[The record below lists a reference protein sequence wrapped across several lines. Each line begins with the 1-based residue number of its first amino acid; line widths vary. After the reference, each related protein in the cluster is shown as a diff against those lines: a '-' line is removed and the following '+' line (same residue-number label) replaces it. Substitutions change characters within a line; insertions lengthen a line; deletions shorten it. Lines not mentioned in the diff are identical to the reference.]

1 MTDRP
6 TDLPEWAST
15 LVTDPTTGNQNK
27 EKPPEDL
34 LNFGW
39 DVSDY
44 VARQDINYMLDLLST
59 WINYLD
65 ENRNKAAS
73 FTVASVPSASTRG
86 AGSFIY
92 VSNATGGSTIAFSDG
107 TNWRRISDRTVID

>member
-1 MTDRP
+1 MTNRP

-15 LVTDPTTGNQNK
+15 LVTDPITGNDNK
-27 EKPPEDL
+27 EKPPENL

-39 DVSDY
+39 GVSDY

-65 ENRNKAAS
+65 ENKNKAAS
-73 FTVASVPSASTRG
+73 FTVATLPNAGTRG

-92 VSNATGGSTIAFSDG
+92 VSDAAGGSCIAFSDG
-107 TNWRRISDRTVID
+107 TTWRRISDRTVIN

>member
-6 TDLPEWAST
+6 INLPVWAT
-15 LVTDPTTGNQNK
+15 NLVTDPITGNQNR
-27 EKPPEDL
+27 EIPPEDL

-39 DVSDY
+39 DISDY
-44 VARQDINYMLDLLST
+44 VARQDINYMLNLLSV

-65 ENRNKAAS
+65 ENKNKAAS
-73 FTVASVPSASTRG
+73 FTVATLPSAATRG

-92 VSNATGGSTIAFSDG
+92 VSDATGGSIIAFSDG
-107 TNWRRISDRTVID
+107 TNWRRTTDRSVIN